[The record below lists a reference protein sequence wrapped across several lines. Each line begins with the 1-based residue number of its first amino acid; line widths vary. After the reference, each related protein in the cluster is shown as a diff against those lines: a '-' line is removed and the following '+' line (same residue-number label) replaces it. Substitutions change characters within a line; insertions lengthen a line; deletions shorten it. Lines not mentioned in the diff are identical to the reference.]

1 MKRSPLLC
9 LVAMAAAAVG
19 CHHAAKVP
27 APQVAPKQQAVVQQ
41 PKPAETRVESTKN
54 DFVAPNADADDVG
67 TDPTNATML
76 AEKKGW
82 LKDAFFAFDS
92 SSLSSDAQ
100 ANLQTSAKWI
110 ESHPKFGVLVEGHCD
125 ERGTERYN
133 LSLGERRAYEA
144 KEYLETLGVSGN
156 EMKTISYGK
165 EKPFDDGHD
174 EAAWAKN
181 RRAHVVLTSAK

>member
-9 LVAMAAAAVG
+9 LLALAVTGVG
-19 CHHAAKVP
+19 CHHAAKVT

-41 PKPAETRVESTKN
+41 SKPAETRVDSTKS
-54 DFVAPNADADDVG
+54 DFVAPKSDADDVG
-67 TDPTNATML
+67 SDPSNATML
-76 AEKKGW
+76 AEQKGW

-100 ANLQTSAKWI
+100 NNLQTSAKWI

-133 LSLGERRAYEA
+133 LALGERRAYEA
-144 KEYLETLGVSGN
+144 KEYMETLGVSGN
-156 EMKTISYGK
+156 EVRTISYGK

-174 EAAWAKN
+174 EDAWAKN